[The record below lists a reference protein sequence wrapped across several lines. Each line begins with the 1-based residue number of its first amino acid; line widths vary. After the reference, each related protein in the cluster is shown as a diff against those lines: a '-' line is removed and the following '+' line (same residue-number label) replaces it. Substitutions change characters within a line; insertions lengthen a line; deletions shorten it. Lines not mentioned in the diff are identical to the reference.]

1 MATEPA
7 NDPLLIDAKELKKAA
22 NYFRAINN
30 DYRCRMLNLLHI
42 HKELTVKELYTK
54 LRSDQSKASVHLA
67 ILREAHLVN
76 ARREGKS
83 VYYSV
88 NYSQIEQLHSVAKE
102 LEKSKKDRLNNR
114 W

>member
-22 NYFRAINN
+22 NYFRAVNN
-30 DYRCRMLNLLHI
+30 DFRSRMLNLLHF

-67 ILREAHLVN
+67 ILRDAHLVN

-88 NYSQIEQLHSVAKE
+88 NYSTLEQLHSIAKE
-102 LEKSKKDRLNNR
+102 LERSKKDRMNS
-114 W
+114 

>member
-7 NDPLLIDAKELKKAA
+7 NDSLLIDTRELKKAA

-30 DYRCRMLNLLHI
+30 DFRRRLLQLLHT

-54 LRSDQSKASVHLA
+54 LRSDQSKTSVHLA
-67 ILREAHLVN
+67 ILRNTHLVH

-83 VYYSV
+83 VFYSV
-88 NYSQIEQLHSVAKE
+88 NYGQLNQLHHVARE
-102 LEKSKKDRLNNR
+102 LEKAKKIS
-114 W
+114 

>member
-7 NDPLLIDAKELKKAA
+7 NDPLHIDAKELKKAA

-30 DYRCRMLNLLHI
+30 DFRCRMLHFLHT
-42 HKELTVKELYTK
+42 HKELTVKDLYTK

-67 ILREAHLVN
+67 ILRDAHLVH

-88 NYSQIEQLHSVAKE
+88 NYSQLDHLHSVAKE
-102 LEKSKKDRLNNR
+102 LEKSKRKS
-114 W
+114 